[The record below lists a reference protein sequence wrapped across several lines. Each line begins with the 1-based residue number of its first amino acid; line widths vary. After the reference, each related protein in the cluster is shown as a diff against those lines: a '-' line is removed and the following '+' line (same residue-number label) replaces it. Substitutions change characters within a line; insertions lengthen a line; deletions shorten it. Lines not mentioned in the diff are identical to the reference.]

1 MIDLAEMRE
10 RIASL
15 EEVVYGGTL
24 VRGWSH
30 AGRVLGLSAPTV
42 QERMKTDPRFPKPTR
57 INHGKNGLR
66 PEWNLRQLL
75 SYKNQ
80 SK

>member
-15 EEVVYGGTL
+15 EEAVYGGTL
-24 VRGWSH
+24 VRGWAH

-42 QERMKTDPRFPKPTR
+42 KERMKADLRFPKPTR
-57 INHGKNGLR
+57 INHGKNGPS
-66 PEWNLRQLL
+66 PEWSLNQLL